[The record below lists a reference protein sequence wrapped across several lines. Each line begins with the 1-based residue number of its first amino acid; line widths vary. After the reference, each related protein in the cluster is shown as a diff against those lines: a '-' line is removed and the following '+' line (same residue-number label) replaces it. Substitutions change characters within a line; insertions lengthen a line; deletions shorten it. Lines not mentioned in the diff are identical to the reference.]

1 MYRGY
6 YRREKGF
13 EGRIYRVQVPE
24 RDVRGLV
31 ASVLIISAAISLL
44 LCTAAFFAGLS
55 VR

>member
-24 RDVRGLV
+24 KDV
-31 ASVLIISAAISLL
+31 LL
-44 LCTAAFFAGLS
+44 WGYFIFEIFIFIAETTTIQIFHK
-55 VR
+55 VIQKQ